1 MNAASR
7 MVLGLLLLAVSAA
20 VTAAPELKV
29 GDWATVKADKTP
41 VREGRATLAYLS
53 KGQRVRIY
61 HIQGGFAR
69 VYVKIKGKVT
79 QGHVSV
85 AHLEPPTRKEVE
97 KVEAIYAVD
106 DEVITTR
113 QAELMLGKN
122 VLGKLAKE
130 TRLTV
135 KKVKGDWLG
144 VYAMV
149 DEKKTWGWLRAKDVT
164 YAPVRAY
171 TEEETGDKDGDK
183 SDK

>member
-1 MNAASR
+1 MA
-7 MVLGLLLLAVSAA
+7 LGLLLLALSVEAG
-20 VTAAPELKV
+20 AAPKLKV

-41 VREGRATLAYLS
+41 VREGRTTLAYLS

-69 VYVKIKGKVT
+69 VFIKVKGKVT

-113 QAELMLGKN
+113 QAKLMLGKK
-122 VLGKLAKE
+122 VLGKVAKE
-130 TRLTV
+130 TRLMV

-144 VYAMV
+144 VYAAI
-149 DEKKTWGWLRAKDVT
+149 DGKKTWGWLRTKDVT

-171 TEEETGDKDGDK
+171 TGEEPDDKDGGK
-183 SDK
+183 SEK